1 MLSDQNRDSVKKLTF
16 KESAVSRLTQ
26 SRMPR
31 LVEKS
36 LIEAAAKKNVANQGA
51 MTSREHVALVLDKCQ
66 VPGHVLLDT
75 PGREGQDGQ
84 GDEREEAADV

>member
-1 MLSDQNRDSVKKLTF
+1 MLSDQNCDSPKKLTF

-36 LIEAAAKKNVANQGA
+36 LIQAAAKKNVG
-51 MTSREHVALVLDKCQ
+51 TRAL
-66 VPGHVLLDT
+66 
-75 PGREGQDGQ
+75 
-84 GDEREEAADV
+84 